1 MIIVMRAIE
10 EISNI
15 GENQKITLDALI
27 IILRKKKATKIG
39 DIWYLSRFTNRVK
52 KLCKNLDIKF

>member
-1 MIIVMRAIE
+1 MVMSAIE

-39 DIWYLSRFTNRVK
+39 DIWY
-52 KLCKNLDIKF
+52 